1 MTVERV
7 SQDALL
13 KRVDAVGGE
22 IKFLK
27 RDLLRSLATR
37 SQINEAKPSLFG
49 SVRGGDVTEDM
60 IEEAKLALFRPVDD
74 VGNDG

>member
-37 SQINEAKPSLFG
+37 SQISEAKPSLFG
-49 SVRGGDVTEDM
+49 SVRGGGCNRGYDRRSQARFVP
-60 IEEAKLALFRPVDD
+60 LC
-74 VGNDG
+74 G